1 MDQAF
6 LNGMSHDAQWNWFY
20 QMSYPQ
26 RTAWWAAERHAHPER
41 WFQHRG
47 RSEYHRA
54 AVNNE
59 APAVFL
65 LEEAREEARS
75 AAFAA
80 AYAARVALRALV
92 PVVESV
98 SGSSSD
104 SGSASDNGNDDDSG
118 SASDSDSPE
127 VIVVED

>member
-1 MDQAF
+1 
-6 LNGMSHDAQWNWFY
+6 MSHDAQWNWFY
-20 QMSYPQ
+20 DMSYPQ
-26 RTAWWAAERHAHPER
+26 RAVWWAAEELAHPER

-47 RSEYHRA
+47 RREYHRA

-65 LEEAREEARS
+65 LEEARNEARS

-80 AYAARVALRALV
+80 AYAARVALRALM

-104 SGSASDNGNDDDSG
+104 SGSAGDNGNDGDSG
-118 SASDSDSPE
+118 RASDSDSPE